1 MDLEGVDVLF
11 ALPGADTVVGS
22 DDNGLQRVAEA
33 VQAGPRLEYVPC
45 VTDATPCSY
54 GTAGHSESP
63 ECQSDSS
70 RISFV
75 GKGSVYSSNDN
86 LLDNIERYTERCMN
100 RLGDQS
106 FDVIHAHDWL
116 TFPAGKALAE
126 RTGKPLVAHVHS
138 TEFDRSAIKAD
149 DRIKAIES
157 SGLEAANIVITVS
170 NKTKNAVVNNYGVSQ
185 KKVHVVHN
193 GVNVDGLE
201 RFEPKTDERIV
212 LFLGRVT
219 HQKGPG
225 YFLDAARR
233 VLEVDENVRFV
244 VAGTGDLIPE
254 MIERVADTKMRS
266 KFTFTGFLPREDVKR
281 VFEMA
286 SVFVMPSVSEPFG
299 IATLEAISHRVPV
312 IVSAAAG
319 VSEVLK
325 HALKVDFRDSVD
337 IADKILA
344 VLNRPALAA
353 TLREAAAKEIGGLSW
368 QTAAS
373 KCIDLYREALK
384 DIYTQITK

>member
-1 MDLEGVDVLF
+1 M
-11 ALPGADTVVGS
+11 
-22 DDNGLQRVAEA
+22 
-33 VQAGPRLEYVPC
+33 
-45 VTDATPCSY
+45 
-54 GTAGHSESP
+54 
-63 ECQSDSS
+63 
-70 RISFV
+70 
-75 GKGSVYSSNDN
+75 
-86 LLDNIERYTERCMN
+86 
-100 RLGDQS
+100 
-106 FDVIHAHDWL
+106 
-116 TFPAGKALAE
+116 
-126 RTGKPLVAHVHS
+126 
-138 TEFDRSAIKAD
+138 
-149 DRIKAIES
+149 
-157 SGLEAANIVITVS
+157 
-170 NKTKNAVVNNYGVSQ
+170 
-185 KKVHVVHN
+185 
-193 GVNVDGLE
+193 DGLE